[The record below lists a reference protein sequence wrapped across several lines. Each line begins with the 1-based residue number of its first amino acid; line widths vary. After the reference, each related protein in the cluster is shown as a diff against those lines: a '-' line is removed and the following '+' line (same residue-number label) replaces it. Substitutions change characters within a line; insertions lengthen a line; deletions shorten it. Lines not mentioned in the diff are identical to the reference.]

1 MSLSRNCPASINM
14 HSDHSIT
21 KRTNAGTRGMSAKRQ
36 AGTSFDHSSPG
47 NLLAAISGL
56 VLVVAA
62 LVIAGCSASA
72 GEIEIKAS
80 PRVVT
85 VGGSVTE
92 TAFALGAG
100 DLVVAT
106 DTSSIFPEQA
116 TKLPQIGYQRS
127 ISSEGVISR
136 DPTHLIISSEAG
148 PSPAIRQI
156 ESSGIKVVTVE
167 NENTIDGARAQIR
180 KIAEALDRKPKGEEL
195 VRELDRRLK
204 EAQKCVESIEKKPR
218 VLFIYA
224 RGSGA
229 VNVSGSGT
237 AADSMIKLSGGE
249 NAVSGFEG
257 FKPLT
262 PESMVAAAPDV
273 ILIPE
278 RAMGSIGGLE
288 GVKKLPGMGET
299 PASRNGRFVVVDD
312 LLLLGFSPRLGDAV
326 FELCT
331 KLRG

>member
-1 MSLSRNCPASINM
+1 MNGLPAA
-14 HSDHSIT
+14 
-21 KRTNAGTRGMSAKRQ
+21 RARGSAKR
-36 AGTSFDHSSPG
+36 SIRKPG
-47 NLLAAISGL
+47 VFQPRIKSEATTLAPIVALLA
-56 VLVVAA
+56 VL
-62 LVIAGCSASA
+62 LAGCSSSA
-72 GEIEIKAS
+72 VETGSES
-80 PRVVT
+80 PARIVT

-127 ISSEGVISR
+127 ISAEGVISQN
-136 DPTHLIISSEAG
+136 PTLLLVSSEAG
-148 PSPAIRQI
+148 PPPALRQI
-156 ESSGIKVVTVE
+156 ESSGIKVVNVE

-180 KIAEALDRKPKGEEL
+180 TIAEALGRKPKGEEL
-195 VRELDRRLK
+195 IRELDNRLK
-204 EAQKCVESIEKKPR
+204 DAQKCVESIEEPPK

-224 RGSGA
+224 RGAGA

-237 AADSMIKLSGGE
+237 AADSMIALSGGE
-249 NAVSGFEG
+249 NAIDGFEG

-262 PESMVAAAPDV
+262 PESLVAAAPDV

-288 GVKKLPGMGET
+288 GVKRLPGISDT
-299 PASRNGRFVVVDD
+299 PAFRNGRFVVVDD
-312 LLLLGFSPRLGDAV
+312 LLLLVFSPRLGDAV
-326 FELCT
+326 LELCT

>member
-1 MSLSRNCPASINM
+1 MKS
-14 HSDHSIT
+14 
-21 KRTNAGTRGMSAKRQ
+21 SA
-36 AGTSFDHSSPG
+36 AVH
-47 NLLAAISGL
+47 AL
-56 VLVVAA
+56 VLILTAA
-62 LVIAGCSASA
+62 TLAGCSASA
-72 GEIEIKAS
+72 GEVDVRS
-80 PRVVT
+80 PDRIVT

-106 DTSSIFPEQA
+106 DTSSIYPEQA
-116 TKLPQIGYQRS
+116 TKLPQIGYQTS
-127 ISSEGVISR
+127 MSAEGVISR
-136 DPTHLIISSEAG
+136 DPTHLIVSSEAG
-148 PSPAIRQI
+148 PPPALRQI
-156 ESSGIKVVTVE
+156 ESSGVKVVIIE

-180 KIAEALDRKPKGEEL
+180 KIADALDRKPKGEEL
-195 VRELDRRLK
+195 IRELDRRLK

-237 AADSMIKLSGGE
+237 AADSMIRLSGGE

-262 PESMVAAAPDV
+262 PEALVAAAPDV

-278 RAMGSIGGLE
+278 RAMGSLGGLE
-288 GVKKLPGMGET
+288 GVKKLPGITET
-299 PASRNGRFVVVDD
+299 PAFRTGRYVVVDD
-312 LLLLGFSPRLGDAV
+312 LLLLGFSPRLGEAV
-326 FELCT
+326 NELCT

>member
-1 MSLSRNCPASINM
+1 MKQGETKVNEIPA
-14 HSDHSIT
+14 
-21 KRTNAGTRGMSAKRQ
+21 RTGRRSAKR
-36 AGTSFDHSSPG
+36 
-47 NLLAAISGL
+47 SGGIRRFAQPRFKH
-56 VLVVAA
+56 VAMTFGSI
-62 LVIAGCSASA
+62 LVIAAALLAGCS
-72 GEIEIKAS
+72 S
-80 PRVVT
+80 PAFETGSETPARIVT

-127 ISSEGVISR
+127 ISAEGVVSR
-136 DPTHLIISSEAG
+136 HPTHLIVSSEAG
-148 PSPAIRQI
+148 PPPALRQI
-156 ESSGIKVVTVE
+156 ESSGIKVVIVE

-180 KIAEALDRKPKGEEL
+180 TIAEALDRKPKGEEL
-195 VRELDRRLK
+195 IRKLDSRLK
-204 EAQKCVESIEKKPR
+204 EAQKCVESTGKPPR

-224 RGSGA
+224 RGAGA

-237 AADSMIKLSGGE
+237 AADSMIALSGGK
-249 NAVSGFEG
+249 NAIVGFEG

-262 PESMVAAAPDV
+262 PESLVAAAPEV

-278 RAMGSIGGLE
+278 RAMGSIGGLD
-288 GVKKLPGMGET
+288 GGKRLPGISET
-299 PASRNGRFVVVDD
+299 PAFKNGRFVVVDD

-326 FELCT
+326 LELCT